1 MHLQVKYTRHLERI
15 GKIVIDINME
25 FNGYSED
32 SHCFAKYNER
42 LRMINY
48 QYIVKA
54 ACQNNFLVGCKEALI
69 SDCSRR
75 AEKAVD
81 QAEE

>member
-1 MHLQVKYTRHLERI
+1 
-15 GKIVIDINME
+15 ME

-32 SHCFAKYNER
+32 SQCFAEDNER
-42 LRMINY
+42 LRMTNY
-48 QYIVKA
+48 QYIVKCE
-54 ACQNNFLVGCKEALI
+54 CQNNFLVGCKVGLI
-69 SDCSRR
+69 SDCSWR